1 MGGAPHAEGVKQLA
15 LAIAGMH
22 CANCVGRVEH
32 NLLRVPGVRRAT
44 VNLVQERADIEYDS
58 AQTTPEAL
66 LAAVNRAGYK
76 GSIWGGIGAQLRRE
90 RIEIIRVIVCL
101 LLSAP
106 LLVEMLDHA
115 LGWHVVTLSPWLAL
129 GLASVVQFWGGAP
142 FYQGAA
148 QALRQRTANMDV
160 LVALGSSIAY
170 GVSCWR
176 VLTDAGS
183 LAFESSALIITF
195 VLLGRWLEAALRRK
209 TMATVHHL
217 VTLQPQEVRRVAA
230 GNETMVGLSQA
241 TVGDVLSVWTGERVP
256 LDGDV
261 TAGSA
266 TFDYALV
273 TGEAA
278 PRVLEIGDPVIAG
291 TLCLNGSIQFKVTS
305 HAGQTMVDRLADM
318 VAVAQATHAP
328 MQRLADQVAA
338 AFIAAVLAL
347 AAFTLLFWTVRSDMG
362 MALQSTLAVL
372 LMACPCALGLAVP
385 MAIAVAVGQAAR
397 HGILLRDAAALERAA
412 AVTTVIFDKTGTL
425 AGGVPELAETV
436 GFGEYAGDQVLAYAA
451 ALNQKV
457 NHPVAASLRATVKTR
472 NALLPVLIGEPAI
485 TFGRGVRG
493 KLQDGTELI
502 CGNLQ
507 FMMEHAIPLE
517 DAAATAAGWE
527 ERGRTLS
534 WVAALTP
541 RPRLLGLLSFRNALR
556 AEAPEV
562 AAQLLKQGIKLSIMS
577 GDNKHTTASV
587 AKRLNITHVEGEA
600 LPQDKLQE
608 IQKRRKWGE
617 VVAMVGDGIND
628 APALAAADLGIVMQ
642 SGTDAADAAAP
653 VRLMRDDLRLV
664 PAVLDLAR
672 KTRTVIG
679 LNLAWALIFNLVALP
694 FAAMGQVPPYLA
706 ALSMT
711 VSSFL
716 VILHS
721 LSLQLWRPNAA

>member
-1 MGGAPHAEGVKQLA
+1 
-15 LAIAGMH
+15 MH

-32 NLLRVPGVRRAT
+32 NLLHVKGVRRAV
-44 VNLVQERADIEYDS
+44 VNLVQERADIDYDS
-58 AQTTPEAL
+58 TQTTPEAL
-66 LAAVNRAGYK
+66 LAAVAQAGYR
-76 GSIWGGIGAQLRRE
+76 GAIWAGIGAQMRRE
-90 RIEIIRVIVCL
+90 RIEIIRVIICL

-106 LLVEMLDHA
+106 LLVEMIDHA
-115 LGWHVVTLSPWLAL
+115 LGWQLFTLHSWIAL
-129 GLASVVQFWGGAP
+129 GLASIVQFWGGLP
-142 FYQGAA
+142 FYRGAFL
-148 QALRQRTANMDV
+148 ALRQRTANMDV

-170 GVSCWR
+170 GVSCWH
-176 VLTDAGS
+176 VLTNAGL

-195 VLLGRWLEAALRRK
+195 VLLGRWLEAAMRRK
-209 TMATVHHL
+209 TMAAVHHL
-217 VTLQPQEVRRVAA
+217 VALQPQQVRRVAS
-230 GNETMVGLSQA
+230 GSESMVGLSQIIA
-241 TVGDVLSVWTGERVP
+241 GDVLSVWTGERVP

-261 TAGSA
+261 ITGSA

-278 PRVLEIGDPVIAG
+278 PRVLDVGDPVIAG
-291 TLCLNGSIQFKVTS
+291 ALCLNGSIQLKVTS
-305 HAGQTMVDRLADM
+305 HAGQTMLDRLADM

-338 AFIAAVLAL
+338 AFITAVLAM
-347 AAFTLLFWTVRSDMG
+347 AALTLIFWSARGDMA

-397 HGILLRDAAALERAA
+397 HGILLRDASALERAA
-412 AVTTVIFDKTGTL
+412 TVTTVIFDKTGTL
-425 AGGVPELAETV
+425 VGDVPELAETL
-436 GFGEYAGDQVLAYAA
+436 GFGEYSGDQVIAYATA
-451 ALNQKV
+451 MNQKV
-457 NHPVAASLRATVKTR
+457 NHPVAASLRAIAKTR
-472 NALLPVLIGEPAI
+472 KAQLPVLQGEPTI
-485 TFGRGVRG
+485 TYGRGVRG
-493 KLQDGTELI
+493 KLQDGAELI

-507 FMMEHAIPLE
+507 FMMEHNIPLE

-534 WVAALTP
+534 WVAALLP
-541 RPRLLGLLSFRNALR
+541 RPHLLGLLSFRNALR
-556 AEAPEV
+556 PEASDV
-562 AAQLLKQGIKLSIMS
+562 AAQLLKSGLKLSIMS

-600 LPQDKLQE
+600 LPQDKMQE

-628 APALAAADLGIVMQ
+628 APALAAADLGIAMH
-642 SGTDAADAAAP
+642 SGTDTADAAAP

-672 KTRTVIG
+672 KTRLVIA
-679 LNLAWALIFNLVALP
+679 LNLAWAIIFNLVALP

-706 ALSMT
+706 VLSMT
-711 VSSFL
+711 ASSLF
-716 VILHS
+716 VMLHA
-721 LSLQLWRPNAA
+721 LSLKLWRPHAA